1 MIARYLYI
9 IGLLSQLFYPMTSFA
24 NVQGDLNG
32 FFDSQGYEGNV
43 SSSRA
48 WEAQEAGY
56 YTGGSAYLRNQVRN
70 VQLISLDTPSFKGGC
85 GGIDAYLGGVSY
97 IQGEAL
103 TNLAKSIMQA
113 SESYAFDLAL
123 ETTVPQIKTVK
134 DFLEKLEQEA
144 NSSLINSCETA
155 QDLVGGVWPKTQASQ
170 QRICQDVGT
179 KNGIFSDFAAARQ
192 GCADASSGKFD
203 EAMSKAASD
212 PSVKDQVIVNKNL
225 VWDALKTQAFLS
237 PDEELSE
244 LVMSLT
250 GTLIFNDDGKAQ
262 NVPSLIQSKSL
273 MKTLMQGGQSPIWK
287 CDETDKCLH
296 VSEGQV
302 TVDTEDALIGQVS
315 DMLIELVNAVKND
328 TPLTDR
334 EEGFINSTTIP
345 ILKFIETLAQSAAGA
360 SPTNV
365 LPYAELI
372 AEDLL
377 EQYLSELLKA
387 EKSAFSGKSYPEELQ
402 AALME
407 RINEAQKVVAELSV
421 NTQQKAQSNI
431 DMITQMQTIE
441 KMVSADLSANL
452 KPDLAEGGAQ

>member
-1 MIARYLYI
+1 MKKMLMS
-9 IGLLSQLFYPMTSFA
+9 LLLFPLVCLAS
-24 NVQGDLNG
+24 VQDDLSG
-32 FFDSQGYEGNV
+32 FFDSLGYEGNV

-123 ETTVPQIKTVK
+123 ETTVPEIKTVK
-134 DFLEKLEQEA
+134 DFLEDLEQKA

-170 QRICQDVGT
+170 QRICQDIGT
-179 KNGIFSDFAAARQ
+179 QNGIFSDFASARQ
-192 GCADASSGKFD
+192 GCADPSSGKFD
-203 EAMSKAASD
+203 EAMDKAAND
-212 PSVKDQVIVNKNL
+212 PNYKDQVIVNKNL

-273 MKTLMQGGQSPIWK
+273 IKTLMQGGQSPIWK
-287 CDETDKCLH
+287 CDETDKCLN

-302 TVDTEDALIGQVS
+302 TVDTEDALVGQVS

-328 TPLTDR
+328 TQLTDQ
-334 EEGFINSTTIP
+334 EKGFVNSTTMP
-345 ILKFIETLAQSAAGA
+345 ILKFITTLAQSSAGV
-360 SPTNV
+360 SPTDV

-387 EKSAFSGKSYPEELQ
+387 EKSAFSGKSYPVELQ
-402 AALME
+402 TGLME
-407 RINEAQKVVAELSV
+407 RINEAQRVVAELAV

-452 KPDLAEGGAQ
+452 KPDLAEGGSQ